1 MIVTLRI
8 PEHAA
13 HLLGQMLRDERTRL
27 AQEAG
32 QVVRLAHLAAH
43 DSLERLEEALPDQF
57 HKEVARP
64 QQRLGLVVMALA
76 FHQEQEDGSSLD
88 ALENLDAAISA
99 LQTWQETMG
108 KDYATALRSL
118 RRVRDQLAEARRALH
133 PEVE

>member
-27 AQEAG
+27 A
-32 QVVRLAHLAAH
+32 
-43 DSLERLEEALPDQF
+43 
-57 HKEVARP
+57 
-64 QQRLGLVVMALA
+64 RLGLVVMALA